1 LNPRGA
7 GIRNS
12 CIVFPYLPA
21 ANPYAA
27 VGSSSLHEPGVQ
39 ARIKK
44 KENQMRMIMAAA
56 LAMTT
61 SVAVADDVEDAHR
74 QAISGRDSY
83 WNCLA
88 QEYTRDGN
96 KSMSEQDFIVHI
108 ASVCPS
114 ERQNFRVTLVDYLTM
129 QFPSA
134 EAGAHMTTA
143 NNSIAL
149 AQKDIVTA
157 FARHKGPPK

>member
-1 LNPRGA
+1 
-7 GIRNS
+7 
-12 CIVFPYLPA
+12 
-21 ANPYAA
+21 
-27 VGSSSLHEPGVQ
+27 
-39 ARIKK
+39 
-44 KENQMRMIMAAA
+44 MRVMIAAA
-56 LAMTT
+56 LATAT
-61 SVAVADDVEDAHR
+61 SVAMADDVEDAHR

-96 KSMSEQDFIVHI
+96 KSMSERDFTLHI

-114 ERQNFRVTLVDYLTM
+114 ERQNFRVSLVDYLTM

-143 NNSIAL
+143 NNAIAL

-157 FARHKGPPK
+157 FVKHKQLPK